1 LKPLAK
7 KRLGQHFLNSIY
19 IAKKIVHFA
28 DVEGET
34 VIEIGAGKGMLT
46 RELAKKARTVYAI
59 EIDPE
64 CAIILKEK
72 ILNNVEVIN
81 TDFLELNLKEYAGSV
96 IVGNI
101 PFSITTKII
110 EKLVKDREYFQRA
123 FLTIQKEYGER
134 LLAQPGSTGYS
145 SITCYVNYYFNV
157 FKGFVI
163 PPRFFS
169 PAPKVSS
176 IVIGLIHR
184 EPPFLLDDEIEFF
197 NFIKGIFRYRRK
209 ILKNALIN
217 YFGSLPVES
226 FHPILYK
233 RPEQL
238 HLNDFFNLYKD
249 LKSIEK
255 FKGQ

>member
-1 LKPLAK
+1 MKTLAK

-19 IAKKIVHFA
+19 IAKKIVNFA
-28 DVEGET
+28 DVKEEV

-46 RELAKKARTVYAI
+46 RELTKKARTVYAI

-64 CAIILKEK
+64 CATILNDKV
-72 ILNNVEVIN
+72 LNNVEVIN
-81 TDFLELNLKEYAGSV
+81 KDFLDLDLKEYTGSV

-101 PFSITTKII
+101 PYSITTKII
-110 EKLVKDREYFQRA
+110 EKLVKDRDYFQRA
-123 FLTIQKEYGER
+123 VLTIQKEYGER

-145 SITCYVNYYFNV
+145 SITCYVNYHFNV
-157 FKGFVI
+157 LKGFVI

-176 IVIGLIHR
+176 IVIKLIHK
-184 EPPFLLDDEIEFF
+184 EKPFFLDDETEFF

-217 YFGSLPVES
+217 YFGFLPTKIEP
-226 FHPILYK
+226 PIFYK
-233 RPEQL
+233 RPEQID
-238 HLNDFFNLYKD
+238 LNEFYILYKD
-249 LKSIEK
+249 LKSQGMN
-255 FKGQ
+255 FK

>member
-19 IAKKIVHFA
+19 IARKIVNFA
-28 DVEGET
+28 DIKEEV

-46 RELAKKARTVYAI
+46 RELAKKARIVYAV

-64 CAIILKEK
+64 CATILKDK
-72 ILNNVEVIN
+72 ALNNVKIIN
-81 TDFLELNLKEYAGSV
+81 ADFLDLNLKEYAGSV

-101 PFSITTKII
+101 PYSITTKII
-110 EKLVKDREYFQRA
+110 EKLVKDRESFQKA

-163 PPRFFS
+163 PPSFFS

-176 IVIGLIHR
+176 IVIGLMHK

-217 YFGSLPVES
+217 YFGSLLVELS
-226 FHPILYK
+226 HPILYK

-255 FKGQ
+255 FKEQ

>member
-1 LKPLAK
+1 MKPLAK

-19 IAKKIVHFA
+19 IARKIVNFA
-28 DVEGET
+28 DIKEEV

-46 RELAKKARTVYAI
+46 RELAKKARIVYAV

-64 CAIILKEK
+64 CATILKDK
-72 ILNNVEVIN
+72 ALNNVKIIN
-81 TDFLELNLKEYAGSV
+81 ADFLDLNLKEYAGSV

-101 PFSITTKII
+101 PYSITTKII
-110 EKLVKDREYFQRA
+110 EKLVKDRESFQKA

-163 PPRFFS
+163 PPSFFS

-176 IVIGLIHR
+176 IVIGLMHK

-217 YFGSLPVES
+217 YFGSLLVELS
-226 FHPILYK
+226 HPILYK

-255 FKGQ
+255 FKEQ